1 MTWRSG
7 CGSCSVCLVLVKLFC
22 LVLLVPPVLLELF
35 PPRMSFQG
43 SSPVRAV
50 PREGTQLSAACTGR
64 AHCPG
69 RSLSGAPAGP
79 GHPGLRHP
87 GPPGKVRREWLRGAG
102 RGCVP
107 SAPELPDAQEGACPG
122 CAFLSSVSPSS
133 HQPPCVP
140 ASHLLPDATAV
151 CSQPGAEPVLSRA

>member
-50 PREGTQLSAACTGR
+50 PREGTQLSAACTAQAGVSQVPQQGLGTLGLGTLGR
-64 AHCPG
+64 PG
-69 RSLSGAPAGP
+69 R
-79 GHPGLRHP
+79 
-87 GPPGKVRREWLRGAG
+87 
-102 RGCVP
+102 
-107 SAPELPDAQEGACPG
+107 
-122 CAFLSSVSPSS
+122 
-133 HQPPCVP
+133 
-140 ASHLLPDATAV
+140 
-151 CSQPGAEPVLSRA
+151 